1 MDSLAGSQS
10 TGMAAIKPRSRR
22 QAGFSMVELGTAVAM
37 AMVIMAISMI
47 ELQPFWQQ
55 LQANSAQQQVKE
67 LMREARE
74 TAISERRT
82 IVVTFSGN
90 NTIQLYKIAEP
101 SNVEATTPFVST
113 ALPGTAEFMTFAAE
127 IDTPDA
133 FGIPSVPTGIE
144 FGGSSGTPNSGIEFQ
159 SDGTFTNGNGV
170 PINGTIFIGLPKIP
184 VSARAVTIMG
194 ATGRIKPYH
203 YSGTAWLQ

>member
-1 MDSLAGSQS
+1 MDSFAGKHVGR
-10 TGMAAIKPRSRR
+10 TANRSRR
-22 QAGFSMVELGTAVAM
+22 GGQAGFSLVELGTAVTIAI
-37 AMVIMAISMI
+37 VIMAISMI

-55 LQANSAQQQVKE
+55 LQANSAMQQVKE
-67 LMREARE
+67 VMRIARE

-82 IVVTFSGN
+82 VVVQFSSN
-90 NTIQLYKIAEP
+90 NTISLYKVAEP
-101 SNVEATTPFVST
+101 SNVESSTAFTST
-113 ALPGTAEFMTFAAE
+113 ALPGTSQFMTFAAE

-133 FGIPSVPTGIE
+133 FGIPSSPGGIE
-144 FGGSSGTPNSGIEFQ
+144 FGGSSGTPTSGIEFQ

-170 PINGTIFIGLPKIP
+170 PINGTLFIGLPKVP
-184 VSARAVTIMG
+184 VSARAVTVMG